1 MAKQPQSFKE
11 LEKEIEAHS
20 NKVDELHRQDLKS
33 LDLFE
38 NSIVK
43 LEEKVTTLQ
52 KRMTELESRTN
63 GKP

>member
-1 MAKQPQSFKE
+1 MAKQPQSFEE
-11 LEKEIEAHS
+11 LKKEIEAHS

-43 LEEKVTTLQ
+43 LEEKVVTLQ
-52 KRMTELESRTN
+52 KRMKELEPKIN